1 MISNNNQNPI
11 RSYGRTE
18 LATNYFPQMN
28 PEAAWHKLRSWL
40 RENPRLQC
48 LYAKRSRS
56 FTPAEVSLIF
66 AELGEPWAGGARKNT
81 ANKCHLSEI
90 GGI

>member
-1 MISNNNQNPI
+1 MLSLNYDSRV

-18 LATNYFPQMN
+18 LAKTYFPQMN

-40 RENPRLQC
+40 RENPRLQH
-48 LYAKRSRS
+48 LYAKRTRS

-66 AELGEPWAGGARKNT
+66 AELGEPWAGGAAKT
-81 ANKCHLSEI
+81 PSLS
-90 GGI
+90 GTYLK

>member
-66 AELGEPWAGGARKNT
+66 AELGEPWAGDARKNT

>member
-28 PEAAWHKLRSWL
+28 PEAAWHKLRQWITINPALSHL
-40 RENPRLQC
+40 RELR
-48 LYAKRSRS
+48 RRT
-56 FTPAEVSLIF
+56 FTPAEVQLIYTQ
-66 AELGEPWAGGARKNT
+66 LGEP
-81 ANKCHLSEI
+81 
-90 GGI
+90 